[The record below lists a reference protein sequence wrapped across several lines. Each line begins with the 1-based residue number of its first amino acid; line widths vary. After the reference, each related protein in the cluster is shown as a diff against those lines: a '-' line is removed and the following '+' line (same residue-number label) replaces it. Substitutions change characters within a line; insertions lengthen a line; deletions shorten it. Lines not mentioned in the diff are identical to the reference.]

1 MKGEHENGGSSA
13 HTCLESPQVSG
24 RHGESVAPLG
34 VAHVRGEAV
43 IQSVSWA
50 HKKHRQVRTLQTG
63 KGP

>member
-1 MKGEHENGGSSA
+1 M
-13 HTCLESPQVSG
+13 SG

-63 KGP
+63 KAREDFPLNR